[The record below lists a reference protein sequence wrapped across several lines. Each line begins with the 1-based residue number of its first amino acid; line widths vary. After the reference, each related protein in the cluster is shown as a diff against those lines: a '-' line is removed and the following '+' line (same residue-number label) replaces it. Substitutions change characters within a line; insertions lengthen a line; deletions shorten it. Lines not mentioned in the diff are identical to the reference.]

1 MERIPSLIRQNI
13 PLWHIERQLGT
24 VVEMS
29 GGGGGK
35 REAEEK
41 RKVKKGVIQ
50 TFIAQMLA
58 AIAFADSYTHHLLAL
73 IFIRYR
79 HFGYTIDGLG
89 GACDSK
95 TTAHLLE
102 DASL

>member
-13 PLWHIERQLGT
+13 LLWHIERQLGT

-29 GGGGGK
+29 GGGGK

-58 AIAFADSYTHHLLAL
+58 AIVFADSYTHHLLAL